1 MELKAR
7 SIKLFCAVVE
17 TGSLLSAANQNA
29 MSAPAAS
36 RAVSQL
42 EDRLGC
48 RLFDRSTKNLTLTED
63 GKAVYRVAK
72 ESMRAWHM
80 LEDFPKQR
88 ASTKK
93 QLRIAVLARHCSNVI
108 IPAVA
113 KILKAHEETLRIT
126 MDVHQ
131 SRDIYYSKFSHPFD
145 VGFGT
150 LLSSHDDLQKEAIAH
165 LPFRLVVPK
174 TNPMSRMEKV
184 RLEDYAHENF
194 ILLSADKLERE
205 YIRSLHPALTPDRI
219 VAELS
224 STQVA
229 LRFVKRG
236 IGVHITDELAAMSVS
251 DDCAA
256 VPLEN
261 PLTIPFYVFWPVTSE
276 SLWPE
281 IRQCIAE
288 IAGSIRAAGIPLTE
302 AGESYLKA

>member
-63 GKAVYRVAK
+63 GKAFYRVAK

-174 TNPMSRMEKV
+174 TNPLSRMEKV

-194 ILLSADKLERE
+194 ILMYS
-205 YIRSLHPALTPDRI
+205 RSRPT
-219 VAELS
+219 
-224 STQVA
+224 
-229 LRFVKRG
+229 
-236 IGVHITDELAAMSVS
+236 
-251 DDCAA
+251 
-256 VPLEN
+256 
-261 PLTIPFYVFWPVTSE
+261 
-276 SLWPE
+276 
-281 IRQCIAE
+281 
-288 IAGSIRAAGIPLTE
+288 GSWLNSPRRRWR
-302 AGESYLKA
+302 

>member
-63 GKAVYRVAK
+63 GKAFYRVAK

-113 KILKAHEETLRIT
+113 KILKAL
-126 MDVHQ
+126 VHVH
-131 SRDIYYSKFSHPFD
+131 RDPQGPRGDAEDHDGRAPEPRH
-145 VGFGT
+145 
-150 LLSSHDDLQKEAIAH
+150 LLL
-165 LPFRLVVPK
+165 
-174 TNPMSRMEKV
+174 
-184 RLEDYAHENF
+184 
-194 ILLSADKLERE
+194 
-205 YIRSLHPALTPDRI
+205 
-219 VAELS
+219 
-224 STQVA
+224 
-229 LRFVKRG
+229 
-236 IGVHITDELAAMSVS
+236 
-251 DDCAA
+251 
-256 VPLEN
+256 
-261 PLTIPFYVFWPVTSE
+261 
-276 SLWPE
+276 
-281 IRQCIAE
+281 
-288 IAGSIRAAGIPLTE
+288 
-302 AGESYLKA
+302 